1 MHAYLRWFCVIAVLF
16 TASCGGD
23 GTDSSTQTDGSSESD
38 AVVSDAAVGS
48 DVQDIEEE
56 INAPEPLVAW
66 PEQVVS
72 VSTQLDEQTFDGDIA
87 DGQALSMAWADE
99 PGVDCWTLIH
109 AAKFTGNQLYY
120 GLSEGLT
127 KSKTLEFVLSPAEG
141 VDLNLVAYGLP
152 IGTYYFPPDVPAVQA
167 CLSSMGG
174 GAGEPETL
182 NLNNL
187 TEPLV
192 WLVGVAAP
200 EGQTSG
206 AFTMVV
212 TRHQN

>member
-1 MHAYLRWFCVIAVLF
+1 MHAFLRLFCVIQLVF
-16 TASCGGD
+16 IASCSGD
-23 GTDSSTQTDGSSESD
+23 GTDSSTQPDTSTESD
-38 AVVSDAAVGS
+38 AVASDAAGES
-48 DVQDIEEE
+48 DAQDTEEE
-56 INAPEPLVAW
+56 VAVPDPLHAW
-66 PEQVVS
+66 PEQVIS
-72 VSTQLDEQTFDGDIA
+72 VSTQLDEQTFEGDIA
-87 DGQALSMAWADE
+87 TGAALSMAWADE

-127 KSKTLEFVLSPAEG
+127 KSKTLEFTLTPAEG
-141 VDLNLVAYGLP
+141 VDLNLVAYGVA
-152 IGTYYFPPDVPAVQA
+152 IGTYYFPPDVPEVQA

-206 AFTMVV
+206 AFTLVV